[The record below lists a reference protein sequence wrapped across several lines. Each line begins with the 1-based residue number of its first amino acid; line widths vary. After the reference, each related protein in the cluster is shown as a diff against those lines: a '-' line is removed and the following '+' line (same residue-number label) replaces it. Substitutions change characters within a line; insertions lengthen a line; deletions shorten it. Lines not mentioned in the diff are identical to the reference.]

1 VEIKVELVQQK
12 TLENGDQQEQIELLS
27 QQMQQAECSAQLA
40 CSARETLELA
50 MQQQEADAA
59 VSQMKFT
66 DSITENLEL
75 QENIDTLTASL
86 DVKTQLLEEVSA
98 DALRLEEQN
107 CSMEETI
114 KQREVDVAQ
123 FQKALQVETQAL
135 EQTLQLKETALGQQT
150 AEAQALEQQLMIIQT
165 ELREKSRELTVDQ
178 ACLEQRQQRL
188 DQITTRD
195 RKLQADLDR
204 ATAGLQVAS
213 DQTKTLEVENCSLKS
228 KLRELQL
235 FNESQQ
241 QQLMEADSVI
251 SNLETLGASIYG
263 LEAELNQLKS
273 QQTDSAPESPKLSA
287 AIQRQKMRETEMD
300 RVRSEMERSQSV
312 ILQ

>member
-1 VEIKVELVQQK
+1 
-12 TLENGDQQEQIELLS
+12 
-27 QQMQQAECSAQLA
+27 
-40 CSARETLELA
+40 
-50 MQQQEADAA
+50 
-59 VSQMKFT
+59 MKFT

-86 DVKTQLLEEVSA
+86 DVKTQLLEEVSV

-114 KQREVDVAQ
+114 RQREVDVAQ

-188 DQITTRD
+188 DQIT
-195 RKLQADLDR
+195 
-204 ATAGLQVAS
+204 
-213 DQTKTLEVENCSLKS
+213 
-228 KLRELQL
+228 
-235 FNESQQ
+235 
-241 QQLMEADSVI
+241 I
-251 SNLETLGASIYG
+251 
-263 LEAELNQLKS
+263 
-273 QQTDSAPESPKLSA
+273 
-287 AIQRQKMRETEMD
+287 
-300 RVRSEMERSQSV
+300 
-312 ILQ
+312 